1 MEFDY
6 FNSNI
11 NFIYEFSEEN
21 ISFLGRTAKLS
32 NGKLQTSCYMRPTY
46 CQQDLQFQ
54 PKYPKHTK
62 RFISYSQT
70 LRVSKL
76 CSQVDD
82 CKDCCSHSH
91 KKWKDSQ
98 ERWAVL

>member
-21 ISFLGRTAKLS
+21 ISFLGRTAKLC
-32 NGKLQTSCYMRPTY
+32 NGKLQTSCYMRPTD
-46 CQQDLQFQ
+46 CQQYLQFQ
-54 PKYPKHTK
+54 ANHPKHTK

-70 LRVSKL
+70 L